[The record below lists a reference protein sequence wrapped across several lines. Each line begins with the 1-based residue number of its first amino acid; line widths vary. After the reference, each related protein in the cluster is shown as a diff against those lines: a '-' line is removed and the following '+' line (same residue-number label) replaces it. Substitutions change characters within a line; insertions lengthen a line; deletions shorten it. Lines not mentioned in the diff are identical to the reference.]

1 MRARYYYWRGKALAL
16 HLSCFRKAYILFYRG
31 LCAASTL
38 PAKDSFCHETAVFL
52 LGRWPDARHVHRLD
66 QDTSG
71 LVVMALNVEAAREM
85 CRQFRERGERWSAR
99 TFDVLMGEGDEA
111 GTSTSPGLT
120 NDRDKYEWNWS

>member
-1 MRARYYYWRGKALAL
+1 M
-16 HLSCFRKAYILFYRG
+16 
-31 LCAASTL
+31 
-38 PAKDSFCHETAVFL
+38 
-52 LGRWPDARHVHRLD
+52 HRLD